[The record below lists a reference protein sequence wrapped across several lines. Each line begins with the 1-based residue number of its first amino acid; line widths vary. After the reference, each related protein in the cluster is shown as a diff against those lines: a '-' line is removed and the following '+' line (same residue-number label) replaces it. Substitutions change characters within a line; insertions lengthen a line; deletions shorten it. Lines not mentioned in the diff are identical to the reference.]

1 MIYLLNAHLY
11 LHVLIFAAIITAG
24 GVIWWAMNNS
34 DIDPG
39 QPNARI
45 GTREAQT
52 GPAY

>member
-11 LHVLIFAAIITAG
+11 IHVLFSAAIFTAG
-24 GVIWWAMNNS
+24 GVIWWVMNNS

-45 GTREAQT
+45 GTPEAH
-52 GPAY
+52 AL